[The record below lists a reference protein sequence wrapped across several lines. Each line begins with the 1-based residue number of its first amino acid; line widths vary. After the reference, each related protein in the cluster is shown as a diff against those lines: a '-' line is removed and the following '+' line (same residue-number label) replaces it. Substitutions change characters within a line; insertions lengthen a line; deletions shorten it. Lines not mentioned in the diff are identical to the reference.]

1 MTSPEDLAQARR
13 LHVLMVVR
21 LVLAVLGLGGV
32 LAADLAAEHLAF
44 EAGLIY
50 TVFGS
55 ALGINALYLPMVRRR
70 ADRGTGPPLMLQAW
84 LQVMLDVLLVST
96 LVYLT
101 GIVQIFIYLYF
112 ATVIAGAILTGGA
125 GGGLLTASVATIQLS
140 VITFLFQLAAGDPE
154 GFRLPL
160 IGVDRAL
167 EIAAAAQVRFLVP
180 YLISFGLSL
189 HLVAGLT
196 GYLVREARRFR
207 VLHEEVLTNLS
218 DGVLAIDHNNFIAF
232 ANPAAL
238 ELLGAPEGLR
248 DRPASEVLPD
258 EIRRAVVEARL
269 GGANCSA
276 RMGLGGRPVEV
287 VVRRLRSG
295 PLGGSRGVLVRLSD
309 VSLHDQLLRVTA
321 TAERSRALLEMSASM
336 AHEIRN
342 PLASIRAA
350 ANELSDLPASG
361 EDDRRLLAVMV
372 RESDR
377 LNKIISDFLEFA
389 GDRRLEIAPGDV
401 SALVREVALMLG
413 AREESRRGAVAVEVE
428 APEGMTARMD
438 ADRLK
443 QVVLNLGLNALEAV
457 GERGTVRLHVRRSAE
472 RIQPAE
478 SGDRREGIVIE
489 VADTGPG
496 IAPEDQPR
504 IYDPF
509 FTTKPRGTGMG
520 LAIARKI
527 VREHEGQLLVENR
540 AGGGASARVW
550 LPV

>member
-1 MTSPEDLAQARR
+1 MTLPDDLAQVRR

-32 LAADLAAEHLAF
+32 LAADLAVERLAF

-50 TVFGS
+50 AVFGF
-55 ALGINALYLPMVRRR
+55 ALGINALYLPLVRRGR
-70 ADRGTGPPLMLQAW
+70 PPLVLQAW
-84 LQVMLDVLLVST
+84 LQVMLDVLLVSA

-101 GIVQIFIYLYF
+101 GIGQVFIYLYF
-112 ATVIAGAILTGGA
+112 ATVIAGALLTGGA

-140 VITFLFQLAAGDPE
+140 AISFVYQLAADDPV

-160 IGVDRAL
+160 IGEEQTLD
-167 EIAAAAQVRFLVP
+167 IAPVRFLVP
-180 YLISFGLSL
+180 YLVSFGLSL
-189 HLVAGLT
+189 HVVAGLT

-207 VLHEEVLTNLS
+207 ILHEEVLTNLV
-218 DGVLAIDHNNFIAF
+218 DGVLAIDHNNVIAF

-238 ELLGAPEGLR
+238 EMLGAPDGLR
-248 DRPASEVLPD
+248 DRSVTDALPD
-258 EIRRAVVEARL
+258 EVRRAVVEARL

-276 RMGLGGRPVEV
+276 RLQLGGRPVEV
-287 VVRRLRSG
+287 AVRRLISG

-309 VSLHDQLLRVTA
+309 VSLHDQLVRVTA
-321 TAERSRALLEMSASM
+321 GAERSRALLEMSASM

-389 GDRRLEIAPGDV
+389 GDRRLEIAPCDV
-401 SALVREVALMLG
+401 SAVVKEVALMLA
-413 AREESRRGAVAVEVE
+413 AREECRSGAVAVEAE
-428 APEGMTARMD
+428 TPDGMTARAD

-443 QVVLNLGLNALEAV
+443 QVVLNLGINALEAV
-457 GERGTVRLHVRRSAE
+457 GPRGAVRLQVRRVAD

-478 SGDRREGIVIE
+478 PGERHEGLLIE
-489 VADTGPG
+489 VTDTGPG
-496 IAPEDQPR
+496 ISPENQPR

-527 VREHEGQLLVENR
+527 VREHEGQLVVENR
-540 AGGGASARVW
+540 AAGGASARVW
-550 LPV
+550 LPF